1 MNPSDSLANGAAV
14 QVVNAAARWS
24 AAMKRYLLTAAI
36 LVMVLLCGCMV
47 GPKYVRPTAPQTPSF
62 KELGNWKEGDGW
74 KVAQPDDTLLRGKWW
89 ELYGDTKLNE
99 LEEQV
104 DSSNQ
109 TLKIAEANFRQARA
123 AIRFSRASEAP
134 TIGTAPSI
142 STVRDSANQP
152 YFPASEANNGT
163 GDFTL
168 PLDLSYEIDL
178 WGRVRRTVTASR
190 EEAQASAADLE
201 TARLSLHAEVAI
213 DYFEVRSADAQER
226 LLDDTVNAYSEAL
239 DLTKNRFEG
248 GAAPK
253 SDVAQAQT
261 QLDAARVQAT
271 DIAVQRAQYEHAL
284 AILIGKPPA
293 AFDLPPIPL
302 NLQPPTLPSIP
313 VALPAQLL
321 ERRPDIAAA
330 ERRMA
335 AANEQIG
342 IARAAYYP
350 TLNLAAVAGLEG
362 SSLLNWFNW
371 PSRFWA
377 VGPGLSET
385 LFDAGRRRAT
395 TESARAGYDSA
406 IANYRQTVLTSFQQ
420 VEDNIVVLRVLQT
433 ESAQQH
439 DTTGAA
445 EEALRLF
452 QNRYAGGVDTYL
464 QVVTSQTTALAN
476 ERNDIDIMRR
486 QFEANVLLIKALGG
500 GWDVSKLPQVV
511 DRGQTFRKW
520 MEGEK
525 DSGRWGASAPY
536 QCCTRKPN
544 ACSSKT
550 RATNSSNRES
560 KSFRMGDGFDFL

>member
-1 MNPSDSLANGAAV
+1 
-14 QVVNAAARWS
+14 
-24 AAMKRYLLTAAI
+24 MKRHLLTSI
-36 LVMVLLCGCMV
+36 LIMVLLCGCMV
-47 GPKYVRPTAPQTPSF
+47 GPKYVRPAAPQTPGF
-62 KELGNWKEGDGW
+62 KEFGNSTEGDGW

-104 DSSNQ
+104 DPSNQ

-134 TIGTAPSI
+134 TIGTSPSI
-142 STVRDSANQP
+142 STIRDSANQP
-152 YFPASEANNGT
+152 YFPASKANNGT

-168 PLDLSYEIDL
+168 PLDLSYEVDL

-190 EEAQASAADLE
+190 EQAQASVADLE

-226 LLDDTVNAYSEAL
+226 LLDDTVTAYSEAL

-261 QLDAARVQAT
+261 QLDAARVQDT

-293 AFDLPPIPL
+293 GFDLPPTPL
-302 NLQPPTLPSIP
+302 NLQPSKLPSIP

-342 IARAAYYP
+342 IAQAAYYP
-350 TLNLAAVAGLEG
+350 TLDLAAVAGLRG

-395 TESARAGYDSA
+395 TETARASYDGA
-406 IANYRQTVLTSFQQ
+406 IANYRQTVLVSFQQ
-420 VEDNIVVLRVLQT
+420 VEDNIVVLRVLQK
-433 ESAQQH
+433 ESAQQR
-439 DTTGAA
+439 DTTEAA

-486 QFEANVLLIKALGG
+486 QFEADVLLVKALGG
-500 GWDVSKLPQVV
+500 GWDVSTLPKL
-511 DRGQTFRKW
+511 
-520 MEGEK
+520 
-525 DSGRWGASAPY
+525 
-536 QCCTRKPN
+536 
-544 ACSSKT
+544 
-550 RATNSSNRES
+550 
-560 KSFRMGDGFDFL
+560 

>member
-1 MNPSDSLANGAAV
+1 
-14 QVVNAAARWS
+14 
-24 AAMKRYLLTAAI
+24 MKRYFLTSVT
-36 LVMVLLCGCMV
+36 LVTVLLCGCMV
-47 GPKYVRPTAPQTPSF
+47 GPKYIRSTAPQTPSF
-62 KELGNWKEGDGW
+62 TEFGNSKEGDGW
-74 KVAQPDDTLLRGKWW
+74 KVAQPDDGLLRGEWW
-89 ELYGDTKLNE
+89 ELYGDTQLNE

-104 DSSNQ
+104 DPSNQ

-123 AIRFSRASEAP
+123 AIRFNRSSEAP
-134 TIGTAPSI
+134 ALGTSPSI

-168 PLDLSYEIDL
+168 PLDLSYEVDL

-201 TARLSLHAEVAI
+201 TARLSLHAEVAL

-226 LLDDTVNAYSEAL
+226 LLDDTVNAYSQAL

-271 DIAVQRAQYEHAL
+271 DIAVQRGQYEHAL
-284 AILIGKPPA
+284 AVLIGKPPA
-293 AFDLPPIPL
+293 AFDLSAIPL
-302 NLQPPTLPSIP
+302 NLQPPRLPSIP
-313 VALPAQLL
+313 VALPTQLL
-321 ERRPDIAAA
+321 ERRPDIAAS

-342 IARAAYYP
+342 IAQAAYYP
-350 TLNLAAVAGLEG
+350 TLDLAAVAGLRG

-377 VGPGLSET
+377 VGPALSET

-395 TESARAGYDSA
+395 TESVKAGYDSA
-406 IANYRQTVLTSFQQ
+406 VANYRQTVLTSFQQ

-433 ESAQQH
+433 ESAQQQNA
-439 DTTGAA
+439 TEAA

-486 QFEANVLLIKALGG
+486 QFEATVLLVKALGG
-500 GWDVSKLPQVV
+500 GWDVSTLPKL
-511 DRGQTFRKW
+511 
-520 MEGEK
+520 
-525 DSGRWGASAPY
+525 
-536 QCCTRKPN
+536 
-544 ACSSKT
+544 
-550 RATNSSNRES
+550 
-560 KSFRMGDGFDFL
+560 

>member
-1 MNPSDSLANGAAV
+1 MRSFLRAGAGAAV
-14 QVVNAAARWS
+14 
-24 AAMKRYLLTAAI
+24 LL
-36 LVMVLLCGCMV
+36 LSGCMV
-47 GPKYVRPTAPQTPSF
+47 GPKYVKPTAPLAPGF
-62 KELGNWKEGDGW
+62 KETTDWKEDDGW
-74 KVAQPDDTLLRGKWW
+74 SIAKPEDALLRGKWW
-89 ELYGDTKLNE
+89 ELYGDEKLNE

-152 YFPASEANNGT
+152 YFPTSEADNGT

-213 DYFEVRSADAQER
+213 DYFEIRSADAQER
-226 LLDDTVNAYSEAL
+226 LLDDTANAYGEAL

-293 AFDLPPIPL
+293 AFDLLPIPL
-302 NLQPPTLPSIP
+302 NLQPPTMPSIP

-350 TLNLAAVAGLEG
+350 TLNLAAAAGLEG

-371 PSRFWA
+371 SSRFWA

-395 TESARAGYDSA
+395 TESAKAGYDSA

-433 ESAQQH
+433 ESTQQH
-439 DTTGAA
+439 DTTEAA

-486 QFEANVLLIKALGG
+486 KFEANVLLVKALGG
-500 GWDVSKLPQVV
+500 GWDVSTLP
-511 DRGQTFRKW
+511 
-520 MEGEK
+520 
-525 DSGRWGASAPY
+525 
-536 QCCTRKPN
+536 KP
-544 ACSSKT
+544 
-550 RATNSSNRES
+550 
-560 KSFRMGDGFDFL
+560 